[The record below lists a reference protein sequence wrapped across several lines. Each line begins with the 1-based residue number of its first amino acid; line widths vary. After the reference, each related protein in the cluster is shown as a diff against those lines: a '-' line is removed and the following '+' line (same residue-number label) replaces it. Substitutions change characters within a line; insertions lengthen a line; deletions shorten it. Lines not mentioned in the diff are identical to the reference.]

1 MTPRVEV
8 AVKDSVGIR
17 RKIILD
23 RPTGSD
29 SFSGGG
35 HARTAS
41 SLASLIY
48 SFDGTTTAIGLE
60 GRWGSG
66 KSSIVEI
73 AQKQLESDAAQAS
86 ADQKRTYQIFTFD
99 LWTVQTANFRR
110 TFLEQLIS
118 WLEAL
123 PDANKSKLAAIYDS
137 ITNRTVHTRT
147 ENTKKFSKF
156 GLLVVIFLLLL
167 PLIYVWLSPIGLKA
181 EVPVLG
187 RPAFGALGLIGLM
200 VVATTW
206 NVVRLRLK
214 DQPPSRSLWHK
225 LMGERGKACT
235 ARSGRPM
242 SWLEAVSRTLS
253 VFSKDAE
260 TTNIDQ
266 RVREVDPSQHEFEET
281 FKDIISQFQTEQ
293 RRIIVVIDNVDRLP
307 ASRIAE
313 AWSNIRSILASERS
327 RDGVDKKVTVI
338 VPYDRDHIVEALR
351 AHDKVGALAQ
361 DDVLR
366 KSFDAILFVAPP
378 VIADASE
385 FFRQKLDEVM
395 EHKVDDDAAYR
406 VFKIFDLSR
415 GNEATT
421 PRQIIAFINA
431 MATLWEQWKG
441 TIPLPTV
448 ALFLAKRDSLVGDP
462 GILRRPS
469 EIDERLR
476 DLAAEP
482 DLFTH
487 LAALT
492 YNVDAQFALQV
503 LLHGRIEQIF
513 TSHADEKEL
522 NDIIRAPGW
531 DTILPD
537 VYRDS
542 AAGWAATSISQFKNA
557 ARNLALLNAGT
568 AQKLEGKRALLGSFS
583 TLAGISPA
591 LWEDHAD
598 LISLYQIC
606 DVDESRTLTQKLIAW
621 LDRGL
626 SSDISERTSSEGEEW
641 AAFLLAMHKGMTA
654 RLSSDQTARLLKE
667 TAIPE
672 GIDFLIGV
680 AYGADATS
688 LQVNAFAELSRSNE
702 LVSELQSRITSDP
715 WTFHYAWNQLAY
727 LTNGADIT
735 KFNEVL
741 NTHLK
746 DTKTEDGD
754 TLYAFHSVYPRL
766 FRKAGDRKAATA
778 ARKQLVDSGSLYYQ
792 VGVAEKMEAGRAAT
806 TIIGGCLWIMLDSNQ
821 CKVPAAKDLQAHPFG
836 NLTTTQDAL
845 RTKIAEAEFSDP
857 VLSRVAALV
866 TQHDTID
873 LWMSRAAGDPTNS
886 LTAQKVIVQAIRGER
901 SLAPAPDTIW
911 THYDFLKSLLGVDV
925 STILENSGNKY
936 KTEVW
941 EDFEPLDLSGT
952 VVADNSKRQEPGWL
966 AFYRKIDHWLLD
978 QDATRLQ
985 EALFEEDALLSLLR
999 QRVMDADLTLVPDR
1013 LKTAISAH
1021 FSALLNQTH
1030 TSTTDMN
1037 VAWHAMP
1044 KNSRKGLAQDI
1055 LDLLAPTAVQAGG
1068 MKAAMTSYPG
1078 LMDALPLTK
1087 RPDITARKIVL
1098 PLVAAGLEDFEPA
1111 IAYLERHS
1119 DELVRALL
1127 QVDAAQLGEIREQ
1140 LGEPTEDDEA
1150 TGARW
1155 RIYNAL
1161 GLTSPQRDAD
1171 SEEDIASTA
1180 DAEAS
1185 SNR

>member
-1 MTPRVEV
+1 M
-8 AVKDSVGIR
+8 KDFVGVR

-23 RPTGSD
+23 RPTDSD

-35 HARTAS
+35 HARTAR

-48 SFDGTTTAIGLE
+48 SFDATTKAIGLE

-73 AQKQLESDAAQAS
+73 AKKQLESDVAHAPLNE
-86 ADQKRTYQIFTFD
+86 KRTYHIFTFD
-99 LWTVQTANFRR
+99 LWTVHTGNFRR

-118 WLEAL
+118 WLVAL
-123 PDANKSKLAAIYDS
+123 PGSNQSKLSTIYDS
-137 ITNRTVHTRT
+137 ITNRTIHTRT
-147 ENTKKFSKF
+147 ENTKKFSTF

-167 PLIYVWLSPIGLKA
+167 PLIYVWLSPIGFKA
-181 EVPVLG
+181 TMPVLG
-187 RPAFGALGLIGLM
+187 RPAFGALGVIGLM
-200 VVATTW
+200 VVATAL
-206 NVVRLRLK
+206 NVVRLRLR
-214 DQPPSRSLWHK
+214 DQPPVRTWWRK
-225 LMGERGKACT
+225 LIGGKET
-235 ARSGRPM
+235 AVAAGAGRPM

-281 FKDIISQFQTEQ
+281 FKNIISQFQTEQ

-307 ASRIAE
+307 AGRIAD
-313 AWSNIRSILASERS
+313 AWSNIRSILASER
-327 RDGVDKKVTVI
+327 RCDGVDKKVTVI
-338 VPYDRDHIVEALR
+338 VPYDRDHIVEALKT
-351 AHDKVGALAQ
+351 HDKVGALAQ

-378 VIADASE
+378 VIADASA

-395 EHKVDDDAAYR
+395 DHKVDDDAVYR

-415 GNEATT
+415 RNEATT

-431 MATLWEQWKG
+431 MATLWEQWEG
-441 TIPLPTV
+441 TIPLPTL

-513 TSHADEKEL
+513 TSRADEKAL
-522 NDIIRAPGW
+522 NEIISAPGW

-557 ARNLALLNAGT
+557 ARNLTLLNAGT

-583 TLAGISPA
+583 TLAGVSPV
-591 LWEDHAD
+591 LWKDYAD
-598 LISLYQIC
+598 LINLYQIC
-606 DVDESRTLTQKLIAW
+606 DADESRTLTQNLIAW

-626 SSDISERTSSEGEEW
+626 SSDISERTSSEGEAW
-641 AAFLLAMHKGMTA
+641 AAFLLAMHEGMAA
-654 RLSSDQTARLLKE
+654 RLSSDQTSRLLKE

-672 GIDFLIGV
+672 GVDFLIGV
-680 AYGADATS
+680 AYGADTTS
-688 LQVNAFAELSRSNE
+688 LQVNEFAELSRSNE

-715 WTFHYAWNQLAY
+715 WTFHHAWNQLAH

-735 KFNEVL
+735 QFVEVL

-754 TLYAFHSVYPRL
+754 TLHAFHSVYPRL
-766 FRKAGDRKAATA
+766 FKKAGDRKAATA

-792 VGVAEKMEAGRAAT
+792 IGIAEKMEAGRAAT

-821 CKVPAAKDLQAHPFG
+821 CKAPPAKDLQAHPFG
-836 NLTTTQDAL
+836 NLTTAQDAL
-845 RTKIAEAEFSDP
+845 RTKITEAKFSDA

-866 TQHDTID
+866 SQHDAIG

-886 LTAQKVIVQAIRGER
+886 LTAQKIIVQAIRGER

-911 THYDFLKSLLGVDV
+911 THYDFLKSLLGVDL
-925 STILENSGNKY
+925 STVLENSGNKY

-941 EDFEPLDLSGT
+941 EDFEPLDLTGL
-952 VVADNSKRQEPGWL
+952 VVADNARRQEPGWL
-966 AFYRKIDHWLLD
+966 AFYGKIDQWLLD

-985 EALFEEDALLSLLR
+985 EALFEEDALLSLLQ
-999 QRVMDADLTLVPDR
+999 QRVTDAGLTLTPDR

-1021 FSALLNQTH
+1021 FSALLNQAR
-1030 TSTTDMN
+1030 TSTANMS
-1037 VAWHAMP
+1037 VAWRAMP
-1044 KNSRKGLAQDI
+1044 KNSRKGLAQDV
-1055 LDLLAPTAVQAGG
+1055 LDLLAPTAVQASG
-1068 MKAAMTSYPG
+1068 MKAVMTSYLE

-1098 PLVAAGLEDFEPA
+1098 PLVAAGLDDFELA

-1161 GLTSPQRDAD
+1161 RLTPTQCDTD
-1171 SEEDIASTA
+1171 SEEGIESTA
-1180 DAEAS
+1180 DTAGP
-1185 SNR
+1185 SNS

>member
-1 MTPRVEV
+1 M
-8 AVKDSVGIR
+8 KDPVGIR
-17 RKIILD
+17 QKIILD

-35 HARTAS
+35 HARTAN

-48 SFDGTTTAIGLE
+48 SFDASTRAIGLE

-73 AQKQLESDAAQAS
+73 AKKQLEADAARAP

-99 LWTVQTANFRR
+99 LWTVHTGNFRR

-123 PDANKSKLAAIYDS
+123 PGANKSKLAAIYDS

-167 PLIYVWLSPIGLKA
+167 PLIYVWLSPIGLRA
-181 EVPVLG
+181 EMPVVG

-200 VVATTW
+200 VVATIG

-214 DQPPSRSLWHK
+214 DQPASRSLWQK
-225 LMGERGKACT
+225 LVGERGTTSA
-235 ARSGRPM
+235 AGAGRPM

-281 FKDIISQFQTEQ
+281 FKDIISQFQTDQ

-313 AWSNIRSILASERS
+313 AWSNIRSILASERL

-338 VPYDRDHIVEALR
+338 VPYDRDHIVEALK
-351 AHDKVGALAQ
+351 AHDRVGALAQ

-378 VIADASE
+378 VIADASA

-395 EHKVDDDAAYR
+395 EHEVDEDAAYR

-415 GNEATT
+415 ANEATT

-441 TIPLPTV
+441 TIQLPTL

-492 YNVDAQFALQV
+492 YNVDAQSALQV

-513 TSHADEKEL
+513 TSRADEKDL
-522 NDIIRAPGW
+522 NDIVSAPGW
-531 DTILPD
+531 DAILPD
-537 VYRDS
+537 VYRDN
-542 AAGWAATSISQFKNA
+542 AAGWASTSISQFKNA
-557 ARNLALLNAGT
+557 ARNLAVLKAGA

-583 TLAGISPA
+583 TLARVPSA
-591 LWEDHAD
+591 QWKDHTD
-598 LISLYQIC
+598 FISLYQIC
-606 DVDESRTLTQKLIAW
+606 DFDESRTLTQTLVAW

-626 SSDISERTSSEGEEW
+626 SRDTSERTSSEGEEW
-641 AAFLLAMHKGMTA
+641 IEFLLAMQESMAA
-654 RLSSDQTARLLKE
+654 RLSRDETTRLIKE

-672 GIDFLIGV
+672 GVDFLIGV

-688 LQVNAFAELSRSNE
+688 LQVNEFAQLSRSNE
-702 LVSELQSRITSDP
+702 LVAELQSRVTADP
-715 WTFHYAWNQLAY
+715 WIFHHAWNQLAH
-727 LTNGADIT
+727 LTNGTDIT
-735 KFNEVL
+735 KFSEAL
-741 NTHLK
+741 ATHLK
-746 DTKTEDGD
+746 DTKIDDGD
-754 TLYAFHSVYPRL
+754 DLHAFHSVYPRL
-766 FRKAGDRKAATA
+766 FMKAGDRKAAIA
-778 ARKQLVDSGSLYYQ
+778 ARKQLVDSGSLYHHLS
-792 VGVAEKMEAGRAAT
+792 VADKMEAGKAAT
-806 TIIGGCLWIMLDSNQ
+806 AIIGSCLWIILDATQ
-821 CKVPAAKDLQAHPFG
+821 GKAPAAKDLQAHPFG
-836 NLTTTQDAL
+836 NLTTAQDAL
-845 RTKIAEAEFSDP
+845 RSKIAEPQCSEP
-857 VLSRVAALV
+857 ELNYVAALV
-866 TQHDTID
+866 SQQ
-873 LWMSRAAGDPTNS
+873 RATSQWISYAANDPKAT
-886 LTAQKVIVQAIRGER
+886 LAAQQVIVQIVR
-901 SLAPAPDTIW
+901 SVRSTAPTPDTIW
-911 THYDFLKSLLGVDV
+911 NHYDFLKSLLGAEIA
-925 STILENSGNKY
+925 TILENSGNGY

-941 EDFEPLDLSGT
+941 KDFEPPELTGT
-952 VVADNSKRQEPGWL
+952 VVADNAQRKEPGWQ
-966 AFYRKIDHWLLD
+966 AFYEKIDQWLLD

-985 EALFEEDALLSLLR
+985 EALFEEDALLTLLQ
-999 QRVMDADLTLVPDR
+999 QRVTDVGLTLTPDR

-1030 TSTTDMN
+1030 TSAGDMN
-1037 VAWHAMP
+1037 EAWRAMP
-1044 KNSRKGLAQDI
+1044 MNSRTGLAQDV
-1055 LDLLAPTAVQAGG
+1055 LDLLAPIAIQASG
-1068 MKAAMTSYPG
+1068 MKAVMTSYSE
-1078 LMDALPLTK
+1078 LMDTLPLTK
-1087 RPDITARKIVL
+1087 RPEITARKIVL
-1098 PLVAAGLEDFEPA
+1098 PLVAAGLDDFEPA
-1111 IAYLERHS
+1111 IAYLERRS
-1119 DELVRALL
+1119 SELMQALI
-1127 QVDAAQLGEIREQ
+1127 QGDAAQIGEIREQ

-1150 TGARW
+1150 SGARW
-1155 RIYNAL
+1155 RIYGAL
-1161 GLTSPQRDAD
+1161 GLTPTQSNAGGEGDV
-1171 SEEDIASTA
+1171 ESTPETA
-1180 DAEAS
+1180 GS
-1185 SNR
+1185 SNG

>member
-1 MTPRVEV
+1 M
-8 AVKDSVGIR
+8 KDFVGAR

-23 RPTGSD
+23 RPTGND

-35 HARTAS
+35 HARTAG

-73 AQKQLESDAAQAS
+73 AQKQLESDAARAP
-86 ADQKRTYQIFTFD
+86 ADEKRAYQIFTFD
-99 LWTVQTANFRR
+99 LWTVQTGNFRR

-123 PDANKSKLAAIYDS
+123 PGANKSKLATIYDS

-147 ENTKKFSKF
+147 ENTKQFSKF

-167 PLIYVWLSPIGLKA
+167 PLIYIWLSPIGLKA
-181 EVPVLG
+181 EVPLFG
-187 RPAFGALGLIGLM
+187 RPAFGAFGLIGLM

-225 LMGERGKACT
+225 LVGERGKTGA
-235 ARSGRPM
+235 AGASRPM

-293 RRIIVVIDNVDRLP
+293 QRIIVVIDNVDRLP

-313 AWSNIRSILASERS
+313 AWSNIRSILASERP

-338 VPYDRDHIVEALR
+338 VPYDRDHIVEALK

-378 VIADASE
+378 VIADASA

-395 EHKVDDDAAYR
+395 EHEVDNDAAYR

-431 MATLWEQWKG
+431 IAALWEQWGG

-513 TSHADEKEL
+513 TSRADEKEL
-522 NDIIRAPGW
+522 NNIVSAPGW
-531 DTILPD
+531 DAILPD
-537 VYRDS
+537 VYRDN
-542 AAGWAATSISQFKNA
+542 AAGWAVTSISQFKNA

-583 TLAGISPA
+583 TLGGVLPA
-591 LWEDHAD
+591 LWKDHTD

-606 DVDESRTLTQKLIAW
+606 DVDESRTLTQELIAW

-626 SSDISERTSSEGEEW
+626 SRDISERTSADGEEW
-641 AAFLLAMHKGMTA
+641 AEFLLAMQEGMA
-654 RLSSDQTARLLKE
+654 AQLSSDQTTQFLKE
-667 TAIPE
+667 TAIPA
-672 GIDFLIGV
+672 GVDFLIGV
-680 AYGADATS
+680 AYGADETS
-688 LQVNAFAELSRSNE
+688 LQVNAFTQLSRSNE
-702 LVSELQSRITSDP
+702 LVTELQSRLTSDH
-715 WTFHYAWNQLAY
+715 WTFHHAWNQLAH
-727 LTNGADIT
+727 LTNGTDVT
-735 KFNEVL
+735 KFTEVL
-741 NTHLK
+741 STHIK
-746 DTKTEDGD
+746 DTKIEEGGI
-754 TLYAFHSVYPRL
+754 LHAVHSVYPRL
-766 FRKAGDRKAATA
+766 FMKAGDQKAASA
-778 ARKQLVDSGSLYYQ
+778 SRKQLVDSGSFYHHFSI
-792 VGVAEKMEAGRAAT
+792 AEKMKAGDAAT
-806 TIIGGCLWIMLDSNQ
+806 TIIANCLFAILDSNQ
-821 CKVPAAKDLQAHPFG
+821 GKALPVKDLQAHPFG
-836 NLTTTQDAL
+836 NLTAAQEAL
-845 RTKIAEAEFSDP
+845 RNKIGTADFSEP
-857 VLSRVAALV
+857 LLNRVASLVSQHRALSAW
-866 TQHDTID
+866 I
-873 LWMSRAAGDPTNS
+873 SYAANDPSST
-886 LTAQKVIVQAIRGER
+886 LTVQKAIVQAVRTV
-901 SLAPAPDTIW
+901 SSSSPLPATIW
-911 THYDFLKSLLGVDV
+911 THHDFLKGLLGADMA
-925 STILENSGNKY
+925 TILENSGKRF
-936 KTEVW
+936 KPEEW
-941 EDFEPLDLSGT
+941 ENFEPLDLGGT
-952 VVADNSKRQEPGWL
+952 VVADNAQRQEPGWL
-966 AFYRKIDHWLLD
+966 AFYGKIDHWLLD
-978 QDATRLQ
+978 QEATRLQ
-985 EALFEEDALLSLLR
+985 EALFEEDALLSLLQ
-999 QRVMDADLTLVPDR
+999 QRVMDVDLTLIPDR

-1030 TSTTDMN
+1030 TSTADMN
-1037 VAWHAMP
+1037 VAWRAMP
-1044 KNSRKGLAQDI
+1044 MNSRTGLAQDA
-1055 LDLLAPTAVQAGG
+1055 LDLLAPIAVQANG
-1068 MKAAMTSYPG
+1068 MKAVMTSYSE
-1078 LMDALPLTK
+1078 LTDSLPLTK

-1098 PLVAAGLEDFEPA
+1098 PLIAAGLDDFEPA
-1111 IAYLERHS
+1111 IAYLERRS
-1119 DELVRALL
+1119 SELMQALM
-1127 QVDAAQLGEIREQ
+1127 QVDAAQLGEIREH
-1140 LGEPTEDDEA
+1140 LGEPHEEDEP

-1155 RIYNAL
+1155 RIYSAL
-1161 GLTSPQRDAD
+1161 GLPPTQSDAGAKGT
-1171 SEEDIASTA
+1171 IKSTA
-1180 DAEAS
+1180 ETAGT
-1185 SNR
+1185 SNG